1 VDLQHLSGS
10 EQAIASQELAQNQAI
25 QPFDLASE
33 PLIRTTLVVLS
44 ETEHHL
50 LVCMHHIVSDG
61 WSMGVFLQEL
71 TALYN
76 AYIQGL
82 SSPLNPLSI
91 QYGDFT
97 LWQRQ
102 WLQGE
107 VLQQQLNYW
116 QKQLADAPALLSLPT
131 DRPRPNQQSFA
142 GGHLPFT
149 VFPRINR
156 KTDPINPGTGCHL
169 IYDPANSLCCLTL
182 PLYGTGRHLNWYSH
196 C

>member
-1 VDLQHLSGS
+1 MDLQHLAGS
-10 EQAIASQELAQNQAI
+10 EKVIASRELAQNQAI
-25 QPFDLASE
+25 HPFDLAGE
-33 PLIRTTLVVLS
+33 PLIRITLVVLS
-44 ETEHHL
+44 ETEHLL

-61 WSMGVFLQEL
+61 WSMEVFLQEL

-102 WLQGE
+102 WRQGE
-107 VLQQQLNYW
+107 VLQQQLDYW
-116 QKQLADAPALLSLPT
+116 QKQLAGAPALLSLPT

-142 GGHLPFT
+142 GGHLPF
-149 VFPRINR
+149 
-156 KTDPINPGTGCHL
+156 
-169 IYDPANSLCCLTL
+169 SLSLE
-182 PLYGTGRHLNWYSH
+182 
-196 C
+196 